1 MNNIPDTILI
11 ENLSH
16 EDGKIEVVFQLNADN
31 SVFKGHFPGQPV
43 LPGVIQ
49 MQLIRKVLQQELAKS
64 LQLLN
69 APAVKFL
76 TPIVPGPYPT
86 FLLKISYAEVNSE
99 IHADAEIRSGET
111 VFMKLKSKYVQR

>member
-16 EDGKIEVVFQLNADN
+16 EDGKIEIIFQLNAD
-31 SVFKGHFPGQPV
+31 SPVFKGHFPGQPV

-49 MQLIRKVLQQELAKS
+49 MQLIRKILQQELAKS

-76 TPIVPGPYPT
+76 SPIVPGPYPT